1 MKQYPVLSGFGVNQ
15 IYAFCKGVA
24 QRRAEDIDEV
34 YRLNQHARAV
44 STLAANV
51 TPVGNVTTGEDDLMG
66 YTLPNGFYTK
76 DGHYAVVEAS
86 FATAANAN
94 TKSIKYY
101 FGSTLMVL
109 ISSTLNNKTLY
120 FRSTI
125 IRTGEATQIAPTEV
139 FTNDSTVGAC
149 SFYLCAASENMKTP
163 VTVKFT
169 GEGTSTDDI
178 VQKTMTVRWF
188 PANIELA

>member
-1 MKQYPVLSGFGVNQ
+1 MRAWPRIAGRNLDAVYSFCQQ
-15 IYAFCKGVA
+15 IG
-24 QRRAEDIDEV
+24 RLRSEDADEV

-44 STLAANV
+44 TTLAANV